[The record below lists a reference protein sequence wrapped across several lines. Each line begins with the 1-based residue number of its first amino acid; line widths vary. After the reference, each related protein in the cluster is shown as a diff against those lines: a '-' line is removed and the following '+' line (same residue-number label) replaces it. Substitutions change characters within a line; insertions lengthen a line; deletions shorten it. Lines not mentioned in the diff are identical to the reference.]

1 MSILKL
7 LADQLDILPGFDP
20 DKNSRGMLSQL
31 LGMNKPQTNP
41 SGVPPIMPQDQMSA
55 PGGANPFQQFA
66 KPRGAFARMLTPN
79 SYDRQ
84 YDAGHQNFL
93 AEQGK
98 RFDAQ
103 QAQAASQRQAQQRQ
117 SQGQAA
123 GLQGR
128 ELLDFVTSGEVPTIQ
143 TITKGDSYLNG
154 NRVVQAPMPFEARDD
169 AFGRGQSFDPNT
181 GEFGAPQGPAK
192 PISLASG
199 AQAINPIT
207 SEVVAH
213 NTGMTDYQRGQLEN
227 ERAELEAEAA
237 KASGPNFDDESKL
250 RKEYYGQNKGFQEV
264 QRSYDRIVSTDP
276 TNAAGQMSLIFQYMK
291 MMDPGSTVREGEFA
305 NAQNT
310 TGIPG
315 QVLNAYNRAAR
326 GEYLNPQQVTE
337 FQNQAEALYST
348 AANEFER
355 SFQTYRAT
363 ADEYEFNP
371 ERTIPDLRNPA
382 YGASPMG
389 GPDIPE
395 GAVQMLRQNA
405 TPEMRAAFDEKYGA
419 GAAASV
425 LGQ

>member
-20 DKNSRGMLSQL
+20 DKSSRGMLSQL

-103 QAQAASQRQAQQRQ
+103 QAVQASKARDEKLNNLLTT
-117 SQGQAA
+117 A
-123 GLQGR
+123 GLNPQQIAQVGAANMLNADETGKNLAANLGPTTLGQGDLGQNLFTGERYNPKTATPISEFEQGITER
-128 ELLDFVTSGEVPTIQ
+128 ETAAKELTAQARNRDSLTNEWEARNAPVDDGPDVSGE
-143 TITKGDSYLNG
+143 S
-154 NRVVQAPMPFEARDD
+154 A
-169 AFGRGQSFDPNT
+169 
-181 GEFGAPQGPAK
+181 
-192 PISLASG
+192 
-199 AQAINPIT
+199 
-207 SEVVAH
+207 
-213 NTGMTDYQRGQLEN
+213 
-227 ERAELEAEAA
+227 
-237 KASGPNFDDESKL
+237 L
-250 RKEYYGQNKGFQEV
+250 RKEFFSQNKGFQEV

-337 FQNQAEALYST
+337 FQNQAEALYDT

-363 ADEYEFNP
+363 AGEYQFNP

-382 YGASPMG
+382 YASPMG
-389 GPDIPE
+389 GPEIAQISSDEEYDALPS
-395 GAVQMLRQNA
+395 GAEYVGPDGVRRIK
-405 TPEMRAAFDEKYGA
+405 P
-419 GAAASV
+419 
-425 LGQ
+425 